1 MYMHTYIII
10 QVRTCTCTHYSIFDP
25 IIYYTLC
32 ILLLQYIGRDG
43 TVYNIQDDGDVVV
56 RYTNNKLFQ
65 LNRHCLT
72 QVSIEFR
79 GPIISL

>member
-1 MYMHTYIII
+1 MTSTCIYRYI
-10 QVRTCTCTHYSIFDP
+10 HYG
-25 IIYYTLC
+25 IYY
-32 ILLLQYIGRDG
+32 ILYSCLQYIGRDG

-72 QVSIEFR
+72 QVSTEFIGR
-79 GPIISL
+79 IISL